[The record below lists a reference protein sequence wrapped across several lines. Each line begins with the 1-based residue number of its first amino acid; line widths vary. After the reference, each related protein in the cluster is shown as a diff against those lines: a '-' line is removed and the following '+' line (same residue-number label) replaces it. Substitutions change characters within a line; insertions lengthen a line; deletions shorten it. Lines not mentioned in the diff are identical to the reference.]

1 MRHPESVWQFV
12 LLKISPGKVR
22 KNPWSTAVLLFGFNF
37 ARDLQDSPFYDLNEK
52 KGENIIRY
60 NQERNLFQ
68 N

>member
-1 MRHPESVWQFV
+1 VAVCSAENLCWQG
-12 LLKISPGKVR
+12 P